1 MESAEGVETS
11 QKETR
16 GRPVKTVRLTLD
28 LPMSDAQTANTLAG
42 KRMRQTG
49 EFVAVERII
58 SEAIQAYSKSFNTET
73 AS

>member
-1 MESAEGVETS
+1 MDSIEGSESQ

-49 EFVAVERII
+49 EFVALDRII
-58 SEAIQAYSKSFNTET
+58 SEAIQAYAKSFSVES